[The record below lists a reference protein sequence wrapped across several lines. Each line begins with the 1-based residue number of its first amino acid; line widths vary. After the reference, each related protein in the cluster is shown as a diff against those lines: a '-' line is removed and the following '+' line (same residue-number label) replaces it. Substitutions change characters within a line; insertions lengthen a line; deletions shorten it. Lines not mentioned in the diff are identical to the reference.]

1 MKYFDNLL
9 GGKKITVDRVFIMLV
24 ILMLVINTGYSQKLG
39 KKTDKPEKDLVH
51 KKINSKL
58 SELYKA
64 YKNERINSS
73 DQKWQDIDLQDN
85 ASKVQVIVK
94 ISSESSISILEQ
106 EVEKFNGKLESSY
119 KNYVQL
125 LLPIDHLVDIAERVQ
140 QIDYIAPPHP
150 SKPYKVDTSEGVE
163 LINADKFQEEGIKGE
178 GVKVAIIDGGFD
190 NLSEVRASGD
200 VPDSVIAY
208 KKDFTSDD
216 DFQTGGNHG
225 TDIAEIIHDIAPA
238 ADLYLMK
245 HSTSV
250 ELGNAVDAAINNGVD
265 IINYSYGWWNTNF
278 YDGTGVIAN
287 IAADANDQGVIFV
300 NSAGNGAQNHWQGSW
315 NDSNDNDFIEFSSG
329 DELQGIGYVEEGE
342 QITLYMS
349 WDAWPHEAEDYDLNL
364 YRTDASGDLVLVSSS
379 EGLQD
384 GSEGQ
389 FPTETIDY
397 TVSTADNYYFAIENY
412 SAPSTPDIEIFSRRN
427 KDFEYNKTSSSLIA
441 PANEQKVVTVGAISH
456 NDWVS
461 GPLET
466 FSARGPTNDSK
477 FTDSFIKPDVMGPDG
492 VSTSGYG
499 SFYGTSAAAPHTVG
513 ALALKLSNN
522 PQQNNENIIEDLY
535 SSAIDMGNPGK
546 DNLYGHGRLNI
557 ELQNNG
563 NNPPLRPLVSDQ
575 VQKGNQFTVSVQVG
589 EAANPVQNLFGTSF
603 ELTYN
608 QSHMSYVDHELG
620 SFLGDDLVSNVTNES
635 SNGIVDVGMSRKSGD
650 GGVDGH
656 GTLLELTFD
665 ASSDISSE
673 TEVSFGLQDV
683 TAKDP
688 AQNNIALSPESAT
701 TTIVVGLTV
710 WPGDMNNDSDG
721 EVDGADVL
729 PVGAYYGLTGPA
741 RSESDQGCEWK
752 AYTVPRWDPPEAT
765 YADANGDGEVDGSDI
780 LCIGFNYGK
789 THSTNNSVVASRSGT
804 DRSLTGE
811 GLEYEL
817 VKTGENNYRMK
828 LINERYTDLYGV
840 SFDLSYQSGETKI
853 MALQHDYDRDGYVSM
868 TEVQNKEGRAG
879 LGISAT
885 SDQRIGQGQVAEV
898 HLESTAER
906 ASVALRDV
914 TIMDDKGDTETLAD
928 EVSVS
933 LQGTGQKQE
942 KPRTVRLLGNYPNPF
957 NPSTQITYQLD
968 KRQQVA
974 LHVYSMAGKKITTLT
989 SGIQQA
995 GRHQVT
1001 FNADGLS
1008 SGVYIYKLITTEKIL
1023 ARKMLLVK

>member
-1 MKYFDNLL
+1 MFSIKRLIFSLFVFAVVALFSLNTMAQDTQETQ
-9 GGKKITVDRVFIMLV
+9 GESGKLNITKEIEK
-24 ILMLVINTGYSQKLG
+24 TG
-39 KKTDKPEKDLVH
+39 
-51 KKINSKL
+51 
-58 SELYKA
+58 
-64 YKNERINSS
+64 KNQGITT
-73 DQKWQDIDLQDN
+73 
-85 ASKVQVIVK
+85 VK
-94 ISSESSISILEQ
+94 ISSGEDSISDRDNMGSLET
-106 EVEKFNGKLESSY
+106 NTT
-119 KNYVQL
+119 L
-125 LLPIDHLVDIAERVQ
+125 L
-140 QIDYIAPPHP
+140 
-150 SKPYKVDTSEGVE
+150 S
-163 LINADKFQEEGIKGE
+163 
-178 GVKVAIIDGGFD
+178 
-190 NLSEVRASGD
+190 ASGPWEI
-200 VPDSVIAY
+200 PDAGSMARY
-208 KKDFTSDD
+208 FT
-216 DFQTGGNHG
+216 
-225 TDIAEIIHDIAPA
+225 
-238 ADLYLMK
+238 
-245 HSTSV
+245 
-250 ELGNAVDAAINNGVD
+250 
-265 IINYSYGWWNTNF
+265 
-278 YDGTGVIAN
+278 
-287 IAADANDQGVIFV
+287 
-300 NSAGNGAQNHWQGSW
+300 
-315 NDSNDNDFIEFSSG
+315 NDNFAPDGAEVTN
-329 DELQGIGYVEEGE
+329 VE
-342 QITLYMS
+342 
-349 WDAWPHEAEDYDLNL
+349 
-364 YRTDASGDLVLVSSS
+364 YRLRIIPYTDASNFFAQDYEIYLYSSTTSEVKEDNLVYDNLGGETDGGYDDDAEDDADIYLDWRTTDYFNGERANQHWGVLIYDRF
-379 EGLQD
+379 EQD
-384 GSEGQ
+384 KGNLDYFE
-389 FPTETIDY
+389 FRIHWETTGEPNLI
-397 TVSTADNYYFAIENY
+397 
-412 SAPSTPDIEIFSRRN
+412 PIEISLS
-427 KDFEYNKTSSSLIA
+427 KDKISPGQGLLGTVRENNAGDAVAGSHETQIYLSEDNNITRSDIA
-441 PANEQKVVTVGAISH
+441 IGTLYDFGEIPANETKTKEQTIELRTDLSAGTYFVGAISDIDDAVDESSEDDNNQADQTVEVITNSTVNVIEPNGGENWQKGSTH
-456 NDWVS
+456 TIEWSSEEVTGLLDLRLLKNGTVVETIASDVELDGSVEWTVPTNLETSNFYRVEVIELNGAGGNDVSDDYFTISSDNQPPTIEITS
-461 GPLET
+461 GPEGTINRQDVEFT
-466 FSARGPTNDSK
+466 FQGD
-477 FTDSFIKPDVMGPDG
+477 DPDG
-492 VSTSGYG
+492 NVAHYEYQLSGDQSDEGTTQSNSKSYSNLSEG
-499 SFYGTSAAAPHTVG
+499 SYTFEVRAEDNEGAHSDWASKSFTV
-513 ALALKLSNN
+513 
-522 PQQNNENIIEDLY
+522 DL
-535 SSAIDMGNPGK
+535 
-546 DNLYGHGRLNI
+546 
-557 ELQNNG
+557 G